1 VPKNG
6 DKPVYKKIPITSHGI
21 DMKINITP
29 QVIHRGISLVNL
41 PKISLDR

>member
-1 VPKNG
+1 MPKNR
-6 DKPVYKKIPITSHGI
+6 DKPVYKNISITSHEI